1 MQQRYLSSK
10 THQKRVKNKK
20 PKENQTLLL
29 TVFPNFAILYGQKK
43 EGLHRPH
50 LALRLRG
57 SDVFCFSRVRK
68 AASDG
73 AFPSVFFIFV
83 FTVWRCLTISS
94 MEHQINEE
102 IRDKEVR
109 LIDADG
115 NQLGVVP
122 IAKAQEAAAAKNLD
136 LVKIAPHAVPPVC
149 RVMDY
154 GKFRFEQAK
163 REKEARKNQHVVEI
177 KEIRLSPGI
186 DVNDFNVKT
195 NHAKRFLKEGNKV
208 KVSVRFRGREVTHSS
223 IGLDLLRRFAENCSD
238 IGSMEKAPKLEGRQ
252 MIMFLAPKKDTPK
265 KDAKKSG
272 RKGKSG
278 KPQQEPQTESS
289 DS

>member
-1 MQQRYLSSK
+1 MQEVS
-10 THQKRVKNKK
+10 H
-20 PKENQTLLL
+20 LLL
-29 TVFPNFAILYGQKK
+29 TGPAKFVILYQQKK
-43 EGLHRPH
+43 EGHHRPH
-50 LALRLRG
+50 LAFRLKG
-57 SDVFCFSRVRK
+57 LDVYVFLLGK
-68 AASDG
+68 KTTSDG
-73 AFPSVFFIFV
+73 AFPSVFYFCV
-83 FTVWRCLTISS
+83 TVWRCLTISS

-102 IRDKEVR
+102 IRDREVR

-115 NQLGVVP
+115 SQLGVVA

-136 LVKIAPHAVPPVC
+136 LVKIAPNAVPPVC
-149 RVMDY
+149 RIMDY

-186 DVNDFNVKT
+186 DVNDFNVKS

-223 IGLDLLRRFAENCSD
+223 IGLDLLHRFAENCSD

-265 KDAKKSG
+265 KETGKKGG
-272 RKGKSG
+272 RKN
-278 KPQQEPQTESS
+278 KPQQAPTEES
-289 DS
+289 